1 MAKTRRLTPEL
12 VIETA
17 ARLANERGDVSQIT
31 LTNLA
36 AELNIRVPS
45 LYNHVKGLEGLQRD
59 LTVWGLQQLLA
70 ITREA
75 VLGKVGRDALLAVA
89 HAYRAFAHAQPGVY
103 SLVLKAPPP
112 EDAQLTALSNELLM
126 ILQLVLASYHL
137 EGEDTLHA
145 IRGFRSVLHGF
156 VSLETSGAFEL
167 PLDRDES
174 FNRLVAIYL
183 DGLSKN

>member
-75 VLGKVGRDALLAVA
+75 VLGK
-89 HAYRAFAHAQPGVY
+89 
-103 SLVLKAPPP
+103 
-112 EDAQLTALSNELLM
+112 
-126 ILQLVLASYHL
+126 
-137 EGEDTLHA
+137 
-145 IRGFRSVLHGF
+145 
-156 VSLETSGAFEL
+156 
-167 PLDRDES
+167 
-174 FNRLVAIYL
+174 LVAMPCW
-183 DGLSKN
+183 LSPTPIAPSPMPSRASIRWC

>member
-1 MAKTRRLTPEL
+1 MAKTRQLTPEV

-17 ARLANERGDVSQIT
+17 ARLANELRDASRIT
-31 LTNLA
+31 LTDLA

-45 LYNHVKGLEGLQRD
+45 LYNHVKGLDGLRRD

-70 ITREA
+70 ATRQA
-75 VLGKVGRDALLAVA
+75 VLGQVGRDALLAVA

-112 EDAQLTALSNELLM
+112 EDAQLTALSNELLL
-126 ILQLVLASYHL
+126 ILQLVLASYNL
-137 EGEDTLHA
+137 QGEAALHA

-156 VSLETSGAFEL
+156 VSLETGGAFEL
-167 PLDRDES
+167 LLDRDES
-174 FNRLVAIYL
+174 FNRLVEIYL